1 MNYWLMKSEP
11 TCFSIQDLAK
21 RPHQIEPWDGVRNY
35 QARNFLQAMK
45 KGDLAFFYHSS
56 CPQPGI
62 VGIIKIASSAYPDK
76 TALDVRDHHYD
87 PKSTLTQPRWVSV
100 DVQLLRIFKS
110 FISLDELKSQT
121 SLKGMRLLQKGN
133 RLSVMPLTP
142 HEWQHIMALVQN
154 HST

>member
-21 RPHQIEPWDGVRNY
+21 RPQQIEPWDGVRNY

-56 CPQPGI
+56 CPKPGI
-62 VGIIKIASSAYPDK
+62 AGIIKIASSAYPDK
-76 TALDVRDHHYD
+76 TALDVQDHHYD

-110 FISLDELKSQT
+110 FISLEELKNQT

-133 RLSVMPLTP
+133 RLSVMPLTS
-142 HEWQHIMALVQN
+142 HEWQHIIVLEHN